1 MMKRLVRMGPVLAV
15 LAGLLLAADP
25 ATNLS
30 GEWTG
35 TIDVHDTD
43 SGAVVST
50 NVRLSLTQA
59 EASISGKIGRDG
71 DAEVAAIQN
80 ARVDGDKLYFEQAT
94 IAHCGGLML
103 ARIDGKS
110 PAEYI
115 KGEALKDRIRAFA
128 RRLITGVPA
137 TIEEVWHLRITA

>member
-1 MMKRLVRMGPVLAV
+1 MKRLVRMCTVLAT
-15 LAGLLLAADP
+15 LAWLLLAADP

-43 SGAVVST
+43 SGAVAST
-50 NVRLSLTQA
+50 NVRLSLTHG

-80 ARVDGDKLYFEQAT
+80 ARLDGDKLYFEAT
-94 IAHCGGLML
+94 NADVNGPVKFVLTRQGDQMVGEMRASVDSGEIV
-103 ARIDGKS
+103 GKVKIS
-110 PAEYI
+110 RQ
-115 KGEALKDRIRAFA
+115 KK
-128 RRLITGVPA
+128 
-137 TIEEVWHLRITA
+137 